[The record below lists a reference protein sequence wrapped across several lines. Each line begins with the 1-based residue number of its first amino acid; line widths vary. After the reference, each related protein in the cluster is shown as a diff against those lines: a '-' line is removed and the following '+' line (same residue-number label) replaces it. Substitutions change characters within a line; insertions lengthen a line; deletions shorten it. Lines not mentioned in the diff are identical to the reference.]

1 MLKSSCS
8 FLISFLLVSVV
19 CLSLAYA
26 EGVKNKRWWEHKEE
40 GWFFYKDKPAPTKEK
55 KEEEIQ
61 PPPKQEVK
69 VEPVKPFIERMK
81 EKEQEL
87 LGKALQSPTY
97 ENVREYMIFNKK
109 RLEMSEN
116 FALMWQKVLMQHPE
130 LNTRDYYSTQDKDL
144 VFERERKTRQKT
156 LERLA
161 QNAALFFF
169 YTSDCEFCK
178 RQAQYLDKF
187 KVRHPNFIIK
197 AISVDGGIL
206 PEFPD
211 SEIDNGISLTLGVN
225 TYPTIFLAFPPDRFD
240 RIATGIIAID
250 ILEQTLMW
258 YDSQLKD
265 VNLTYWDK
273 EGGAN

>member
-1 MLKSSCS
+1 MLKSSYS
-8 FLISFLLVSVV
+8 FLISLLLVSVV
-19 CLSLAYA
+19 CSSLAYA
-26 EGVKNKRWWEHKEE
+26 EGAKNRKWWEHKDE

-55 KEEEIQ
+55 EPQ
-61 PPPKQEVK
+61 APPQQEVK

-87 LGKALQSPTY
+87 MSKALQSPTY
-97 ENVREYMIFNKK
+97 ENVKEYMIFNKK

-116 FALMWQKVLMQHPE
+116 FALMWQKVLMQQPE

-144 VFERERKTRQKT
+144 VFERERKKVQKT
-156 LERLA
+156 LDKLA

-178 RQAQYLDKF
+178 RQAQYLNKF
-187 KVRHPNFIIK
+187 KLRHPSFLIK
-197 AISVDGGIL
+197 AVSVDGGIL

-211 SEIDNGISLTLGVN
+211 SEIDNGISLTLGIN

-258 YDSQLKD
+258 YDDQLKD
-265 VNLTYWDK
+265 VNLTYW